1 MKRYPFPKNR
11 VLVSGHRGESCFGL
25 ENTMCSFRRVLE
37 LGVDMIETDVHM
49 TADGELI
56 LMHDDCVD
64 RTTNGTGKI
73 KDLTLKEIKGLDATV
88 NATSSVLPEPPPLLS
103 ELLDLVKEY
112 PNVLLNIEF
121 KDYPQDDEAFAYES
135 ANKICQMIIDYG
147 MAERTWVNSFSG
159 KLLEY
164 VYKKYGN
171 LFYYHGFYPWF
182 ILGEMT
188 VDPEEFIDVVCMQHC
203 FIDKN
208 GEVVKYDEPLC
219 PKEWF
224 DDLHKKGIT
233 TLVAPSLKEYPKY
246 DLATE
251 WGAQIICHDN
261 PEEMLKHLRKKG
273 LHE

>member
-1 MKRYPFPKNR
+1 MKKYPFPKNK

-112 PNVLLNIEF
+112 PNVLLNIEL
-121 KDYPQDDEAFAYES
+121 KDYPQDNELFAYES
-135 ANKICQMIIDYG
+135 ANKICQMIIDYV
-147 MAERTWVNSFSG
+147 MAERTWINSFSG

-171 LFYYHGFYPWF
+171 SFYYHGFYPWF

-188 VDPEEFIDVVCMQHC
+188 VDPEEFIDVVCMQHRY
-203 FIDKN
+203 IN
-208 GEVVKYDEPLC
+208 NVGEVIKYDEPLC

-224 DDLHKKGIT
+224 DGLNKKGIT

-261 PEEMLKHLRKKG
+261 PGEMLKHLRKKG
-273 LHE
+273 LHK